1 MPIIQNKTKMK
12 ISIRFY
18 QTRKVKGNEV
28 TSHLFNEVIAD
39 EKRSTRA
46 IIHGVCNRFEK
57 MSEII
62 NDSKAKMV
70 WSKSIPFN
78 VSITIEGREHIN
90 SENLGRFNI
99 RTSASTKKA
108 HELRSGLLT
117 ALEMNM
123 LMDEDKLELPIVQ

>member
-1 MPIIQNKTKMK
+1 M
-12 ISIRFY
+12 
-18 QTRKVKGNEV
+18 
-28 TSHLFNEVIAD
+28 TSHLINEASVLD
-39 EKRSTRA
+39 HRSTKA

-57 MSEII
+57 MSKTI
-62 NDSKAKMV
+62 NNSTAKMI

-78 VSITIEGREHIN
+78 VSITIEGREHID
-90 SENLGRFNI
+90 SKDLGRFHI